1 MSRDVEMV
9 LIGKV
14 VATHGIKGQ
23 LRVSPYSGD
32 PASILAL
39 HSVVLRGTGVE
50 DSFEVAAAVAH
61 GKKLLLSLKS
71 FDNINQVLHLVGR
84 ELLAERSQL
93 PELPKG
99 EYYWRDL
106 LGMKVVTDQGEALG
120 EVVEVIATGSNDVFV
135 VKAGAKELLIPAIA
149 DVVRDMDMAQRVI
162 TVTLLEGLRDL

>member
-14 VATHGIKGQ
+14 VATQGVKGQ
-23 LRVSPYSGD
+23 LRVVAYSGD

-39 HSVVLRGTGVE
+39 PSVVLKGPGGE
-50 DSFEVAAAVAH
+50 DCFEVAAAVVH
-61 GKKLLLSLKS
+61 GKKLLLSLKP

-135 VKAGAKELLIPAIA
+135 VKAGAKELLLPAIA
-149 DVVRDMDMAQRVI
+149 DVVRDMDMVQRVI

>member
-1 MSRDVEMV
+1 MFRDVELV

-14 VATHGIKGQ
+14 VATHGVKGQ
-23 LRVSPYSGD
+23 LRVVAYSGD

-39 HSVVLRGTGVE
+39 PSVVLKGPGGE
-50 DSFEVAAAVAH
+50 DRFEVAAVAVH

-93 PELPKG
+93 PELPKD

-149 DVVRDMDMAQRVI
+149 DVVRDMDMAHRVI